1 MKSFFDPCYREKDC
15 VPVAYSWYD
24 RADMMKTTLELINH
38 SHPLCEIM
46 YVCEGG
52 MSIETEAGR
61 VELGRRQLVWLDAG
75 IRHRNMS
82 FSNELCSMMNIEY
95 QYEES
100 DDRAPSLRAIAQQD
114 EATRHML
121 ERGARVAVLTDTDNT
136 LFRLMKAAIPL
147 ADGIDRDSERLCSL
161 LCVQM
166 MLEIARLLEQN
177 QTQPSGT
184 NRYVTLTAAIIAHQL
199 HIQPTYLHRL
209 FREHTAKTMNEH
221 LQSIRIQQ
229 AKLLLTGTSRSLLE
243 IAMDVGISSQQHF
256 SRLFRKITG
265 LSPQEY
271 RKTHSPGASAE

>member
-1 MKSFFDPCYREKDC
+1 MAGLNAQQCAEVCKVVEH
-15 VPVAYSWYD
+15 
-24 RADMMKTTLELINH
+24 KTGVTFTLMDEGDKLAIAAHGAEAHASTPDEGRNAITALLSVLCALPLSETPALTAARRLH
-38 SHPLCEIM
+38 SVFPF
-46 YVCEGG
+46 GDNKG
-52 MSIETEAGR
+52 EA
-61 VELGRRQLVWLDAG
+61 LG
-75 IRHRNMS
+75 
-82 FSNELCSMMNIEY
+82 
-95 QYEES
+95 
-100 DDRAPSLRAIAQQD
+100 IAQQD

-121 ERGARVAVLTDTDNT
+121 ERGARVAVLNDTDNT

-147 ADGIDRDSERLCSL
+147 ADGIDRDSEKLCSL

-184 NRYVTLTAAIIAHQL
+184 NRYVTEALAIMRRDYAEPLTAAIIAHQL

-209 FREHTAKTMNEH
+209 FREHTNKTMNEH

-256 SRLFRKITG
+256 SRLFRKWTG